1 MCYNLGVVI
10 IMFSQTYKVLKM
22 LYKSYGTRNS
32 YDLYS
37 LQIAFQKRCSKIK
50 IQQIC
55 DALEYLKAQG
65 FVMFDDIHHSFFE
78 ITQEGLSIYESIRME
93 RLEKVVV
100 PFVSAM
106 IGGLIALL
114 FR

>member
-1 MCYNLGVVI
+1 MY
-10 IMFSQTYKVLKM
+10 SQTYKVLKM
-22 LYKSYGTRNS
+22 LYKSYGTKDY

-37 LQIAFQKRCSKIK
+37 LQIVFQKRCSKIE

-55 DALEYLKAQG
+55 DALEYLKEQG

-93 RLEKVVV
+93 RLEKVIV
-100 PFVSAM
+100 PLISA
-106 IGGLIALL
+106 IVGGFIALL

>member
-1 MCYNLGVVI
+1 
-10 IMFSQTYKVLKM
+10 
-22 LYKSYGTRNS
+22 
-32 YDLYS
+32 
-37 LQIAFQKRCSKIK
+37 
-50 IQQIC
+50 
-55 DALEYLKAQG
+55 
-65 FVMFDDIHHSFFE
+65 MFDDIHHSFFE